1 MKTVAFYTALLIS
14 LHLQGQQSFREDTIL
29 INEVVISRN
38 TINPSPGFKITYLDS
53 SILSGYN
60 HRTLADLL
68 SENSSIFVK
77 SYGPGGIAT
86 PSFRGT
92 GPGHT
97 RISWNNINLNN
108 PMLGQFDLSLVP
120 AGFADDVYV
129 SYGGGSMDIN
139 NGGLGGIVNIETKPD
154 WDNGNLLFVNP
165 GFGSFGRY
173 SALARVR
180 TGNAGFQSV
189 TRAFLGSAENN
200 FPYLNNIRGPELVW
214 ERRKSSQIVQRGF
227 IQELYF
233 KGTRNIFSTRLWYQS
248 ASRNLPVPLSMLS
261 MDQGERQD
269 DRSLRTLVSIESLDR
284 RTDYVVSAAFV
295 ADRLTYTNRLASIN
309 SDNKAGTLIMK
320 GVIMPEVSNLR
331 LKILFDNEL
340 NFINSNNY
348 QGKRTRNMASVAV
361 SAETDFT
368 EWLTARLLARE
379 TLQDADFLNP
389 DLSLG
394 AEIRILPGKD
404 YFIKANLSKN
414 SKIPTLNDMYW
425 TPGGN
430 PDLKNESGFITEIG
444 LAISQK
450 LSAPLTFRGEFTGFR
465 NFINDMIQ
473 WYPGENSYWIAG
485 NVKKITTAG
494 IESEVHLIYSKARF
508 RALADIVYTLTKA
521 RSLTGSN
528 GDPGNYQLIYVPAS
542 QFGSGIRVN
551 WRTLFS
557 SVKVNYTGRRYLTA
571 DNSQY
576 LQGYALSDLKFGV
589 MMNSK
594 NTTYDLSVIVDNL
607 FNVSYQDIAW
617 YPMPG
622 RAFSLSI
629 VFQLKK

>member
-1 MKTVAFYTALLIS
+1 M
-14 LHLQGQQSFREDTIL
+14 HLQGQPSFREDTIL

-77 SYGPGGIAT
+77 SYGSGGIAT

-97 RISWNNINLNN
+97 QISWNNINLNN

-173 SALARVR
+173 SGLVRVR
-180 TGNAGFQSV
+180 TGNARFQSV

-200 FPYLNNIRGPELVW
+200 FPYLNNIWSPEPVL
-214 ERRKSSQIVQRGF
+214 ERRKNSQVVQRGF

-233 KGTRNIFSTRLWYQS
+233 KGIRNIFSTRLWYQS

-261 MDQGERQD
+261 MDQGEKQD
-269 DRSLRTLVSIESLDR
+269 DRSLRALVSVESLDKS
-284 RTDYVVSAAFV
+284 TDYIVSAAFV

-309 SDNKAGTLIMK
+309 SENKAGSLIMK
-320 GVIMPEVSNLR
+320 GVIMPEISDLLR

-361 SAETDFT
+361 SAETDFA
-368 EWLTARLLARE
+368 EWLTARLLTRE
-379 TLQDADFLNP
+379 TLQND
-389 DLSLG
+389 SLPQS
-394 AEIRILPGKD
+394 RPFTWSRDKD
-404 YFIKANLSKN
+404 
-414 SKIPTLNDMYW
+414 P
-425 TPGGN
+425 
-430 PDLKNESGFITEIG
+430 
-444 LAISQK
+444 
-450 LSAPLTFRGEFTGFR
+450 
-465 NFINDMIQ
+465 
-473 WYPGENSYWIAG
+473 PGEG
-485 NVKKITTAG
+485 LFHK
-494 IESEVHLIYSKARF
+494 
-508 RALADIVYTLTKA
+508 
-521 RSLTGSN
+521 
-528 GDPGNYQLIYVPAS
+528 S
-542 QFGSGIRVN
+542 QF
-551 WRTLFS
+551 
-557 SVKVNYTGRRYLTA
+557 
-571 DNSQY
+571 
-576 LQGYALSDLKFGV
+576 LKEF
-589 MMNSK
+589 
-594 NTTYDLSVIVDNL
+594 
-607 FNVSYQDIAW
+607 
-617 YPMPG
+617 
-622 RAFSLSI
+622 
-629 VFQLKK
+629 